1 MKRVTTDDI
10 SMFLEKSDLK
20 NGIYGYQVD
29 QITESD
35 DTIVDQAIAA
45 AIEEAKSYL
54 TQNIN
59 NTDVYD
65 GRIIYDVEAIFN
77 AVDADRNALIL
88 QHCITLTKWH
98 IVDLCNAD
106 ILYEKAKERY
116 DRAVKWFEKINNG
129 KNTLKSLPQLEITD
143 DNNEK
148 QPFSFGSRTKF
159 NHDY

>member
-1 MKRVTTDDI
+1 
-10 SMFLEKSDLK
+10 MFVVKGDLK

-29 QITESD
+29 QITEDD
-35 DTIVDQAIAA
+35 DTIVSQAIAA

-59 NTDVYD
+59 STVVYD
-65 GRIIYDVEAIFN
+65 GRLLYDVDAIFS
-77 AVDADRNALIL
+77 ATDLDRNSLIL

-98 IVDLCNAD
+98 IVQLSNAD
-106 ILYEKAKERY
+106 IIYEQAKERY
-116 DRAVKWFEKINNG
+116 DRAIDWFTKIAKG
-129 KNTLKSLPQLEITD
+129 TISLTSLPQLENTEE
-143 DNNEK
+143 NNDK